1 MDLASGNNSEAKDR
15 LKDTAKYLTK
25 KLKLSI
31 IQVKL
36 FGALSSIDDAD
47 HSLLEL
53 IDDSD
58 NESELEVELN
68 KILKEHRMLIE
79 DEDDDH

>member
-1 MDLASGNNSEAKDR
+1 MALASGNNSEAKDR

-25 KLKLSI
+25 KLKMSI
-31 IQVKL
+31 IHIKL
-36 FGALSSIDDAD
+36 FGALSFIDETD

-53 IDDSD
+53 IEDSD

-68 KILKEHRMLIE
+68 KTLKEHRMLFE